1 MTNQKSETWKSFT
14 KISTETA
21 VCQVNGCAERIGIKG
36 GNTTGMKNHL
46 KKHNIIIT
54 QKRGYEKENEEQ
66 PPMKKSSNSGI
77 IPFVSRESLPEIIS
91 KCAAKDGISFNTI
104 VKSEAIQG
112 FVKNR
117 NYKMPTTTATV
128 QKCVMEFYEITRLET
143 KKYIQAK
150 ILLGNKFTI
159 TVDKWTDISM
169 RRYLNVTLQLASE
182 QIVLGLVPIIESCTS
197 EKTEELVFLKLQEF
211 GIDFTKDIVASTHD
225 GASVMVKYGRIISAE
240 SQCCYNHAIHLA
252 VIETFYRKTTA
263 VNGDEFSEEEDE
275 DEEEKESLFSQS
287 GSQFPEFRLDYND
300 ALEDMRK
307 VIKFFR
313 KSSIR
318 TEILQKNIKKKEGKS
333 LKLLLDVKTRWS
345 SLVAAVSRF
354 LQLVESVNDSLT
366 ELGANCYSDE
376 HIILL
381 REILMILEPV
391 QLAVLELSKQTTNL
405 LMAEAT
411 LMFVFKELKLLKSPL
426 AEEFQQALKSR
437 IDQRRNKD
445 LISVLMFLHH
455 GVYPKNNEFFAYSTK
470 QVIKSTAT
478 SLIHRLY
485 PTNIQDLNSSNED
498 HEEEEENEH
507 SKLQKY
513 IESFKKQQPN
523 TSQSHYLS
531 MDREFKLL
539 EANAGKRT
547 DRLEKLYQALL
558 TVKPTSTASERVFS
572 VAGIFITKL
581 RNRMNT
587 CTLNALI
594 FLKYYFLSR

>member
-1 MTNQKSETWKSFT
+1 
-14 KISTETA
+14 
-21 VCQVNGCAERIGIKG
+21 
-36 GNTTGMKNHL
+36 
-46 KKHNIIIT
+46 
-54 QKRGYEKENEEQ
+54 
-66 PPMKKSSNSGI
+66 
-77 IPFVSRESLPEIIS
+77 
-91 KCAAKDGISFNTI
+91 
-104 VKSEAIQG
+104 
-112 FVKNR
+112 
-117 NYKMPTTTATV
+117 
-128 QKCVMEFYEITRLET
+128 
-143 KKYIQAK
+143 
-150 ILLGNKFTI
+150 
-159 TVDKWTDISM
+159 
-169 RRYLNVTLQLASE
+169 
-182 QIVLGLVPIIESCTS
+182 
-197 EKTEELVFLKLQEF
+197 VFLKLQEF

-263 VNGDEFSEEEDE
+263 VNSDKFSEEEDE

-513 IESFKKQQPN
+513 IESFTKQQPN